1 MMTAFILIETQVG
14 TSPSVVSKL
23 KATPEV
29 KTAHRVMGP
38 FDVVVMA
45 EVADVDT
52 LGRFINDKIHKL
64 PGVTRT
70 ATCIAVNG

>member
-14 TSPSVVSKL
+14 TSPTVVAKL
-23 KATPEV
+23 KATPEI
-29 KTAHRVMGP
+29 KTAHRVMGL
-38 FDVVVMA
+38 FDVIVMA
-45 EVADVDT
+45 EVADVDY
-52 LGRFINDKIHKL
+52 LGKFINDKVHKL